1 MQREKKICIRYKLS
15 ENKIKL
21 LLKNRYY
28 VDKKRFSTS
37 TNRTLEGKFPNI
49 FFKNL
54 EKGKVFF
61 LNQTRKL

>member
-37 TNRTLEGKFPNI
+37 TNTTLEGKFPNI